1 MLDEIM
7 RTVTERCGAELAV
20 IFDGDGLVVE
30 KHAAGPLDAE
40 PLAAELAAAARSLA
54 EAASDLGMGALN
66 ELTLSCSNLRLAVRR
81 LSPNYF
87 VALAIPAHFNLGRAR
102 YELERACWLLEREF
116 AG

>member
-7 RTVTERCGAELAV
+7 RRVSEKCGAQLAV

-30 KHAAGPLDAE
+30 KHAAGSLEAE
-40 PLAAELAAAARSLA
+40 PLAAELAAATRSLA
-54 EAASDLGMGALN
+54 EATSNLGMGGLN
-66 ELTLSCSNLRLAVRR
+66 EMTLSCSELRLLVRR
-81 LSPNYF
+81 LAPNYF
-87 VALAIPAHFNLGRAR
+87 MALAIPPQFNLGRAR